1 MSLPNFQ
8 AYTISQFVQEVKVDI
23 YKRIQ
28 SDHEGEMTEDDF
40 NELVCDIKHE
50 ELDDAIN
57 IMYNDEVERLL
68 CEYGIADAIALVIA
82 EFGPITKDN
91 TVNEKM
97 LLYTIIND
105 NLNDNLI
112 NHTDYLDWCE
122 NHCDC
127 E

>member
-1 MSLPNFQ
+1 MSLPNLQ
-8 AYTISQFVQEVKVDI
+8 AYTIKQFADEVKAEI

-28 SDHEGEMTEDDF
+28 SDYEGEMTEDDF
-40 NELVCDIKHE
+40 NDLAGDIKHE

-57 IMYNDEVERLL
+57 IMYNDEVDRLL
-68 CEYGIADAIALVIA
+68 CEYGITDALVLYVA
-82 EFGPITKDN
+82 EFGDITKESGPN
-91 TVNEKM
+91 TKM

-105 NLNDNLI
+105 KLNDT
-112 NHTDYLDWCE
+112 HAHDDYLDWCA